1 MKKKN
6 LFTILSL
13 CVIVS
18 GAFAQNTYSRFYYQ
32 RVSLFEILPVSE
44 EDIIFLGN
52 SITNGAE
59 WSELFNNSHIKNRGI
74 SGDTAEGVYDRLDVI
89 TKGNPKKIFLMIGI
103 NDLIK
108 GKTPEA
114 IAPIIDNIIKKI
126 KESCPNTKIYLQSLL
141 PANRIFSDEVN
152 QQGAV
157 KGLNNRLVEISQKY
171 NIEYIDLH
179 RYFKNTNDDGMNLK
193 YSNDGLHLMSE
204 GYLLWKNLIMS
215 YIVAC

>member
-6 LFTILSL
+6 LFISIFLS
-13 CVIVS
+13 VIIS
-18 GAFAQNTYSRFYYQ
+18 GTLAQNTYSRFYYQ
-32 RVSLFEILPVSE
+32 RVSLFEILPVTE

-59 WSELFNNSHIKNRGI
+59 WSELFNDIHVKNRGI

-108 GKTPEA
+108 GNTPESIA
-114 IAPIIDNIIKKI
+114 ITIDNIIKKL

-141 PANRIFSDEVN
+141 PANRIFSDAVN
-152 QQGAV
+152 QQGAIR
-157 KGLNNRLVEISQKY
+157 GLNNRLVEITQKY
-171 NIEYIDLH
+171 NIDYIDLH
-179 RYFKNTNDDGMNLK
+179 RYFKNTNDDGLNLK

-204 GYLLWKNLIMS
+204 GYLLWKSLIMS
-215 YIVAC
+215 YIAAC